1 MSNLL
6 CINCDHN
13 LTTILAGGGYD
24 PTEVCSLCVEEEA
37 QRLATL
43 DGEDF
48 ETVLE
53 LVWDD
58 ALSVHGDFWR
68 DRV

>member
-1 MSNLL
+1 MTFL
-6 CINCDHN
+6 CVNCDHN

-43 DGEDF
+43 NGEDVDY
-48 ETVLE
+48 VLE
-53 LVWDD
+53 RLIDGVL
-58 ALSVHGDFWR
+58 AGS
-68 DRV
+68 

>member
-13 LTTILAGGGYD
+13 LTTILADGGFD
-24 PTEVCSLCVEEEA
+24 PAEVCYLCVEEEA

-58 ALSVHGDFWR
+58 ALNVNGDFWR

>member
-1 MSNLL
+1 MTNLL

-13 LTTILAGGGYD
+13 LTTILADGGYD
-24 PTEVCSLCVEEEA
+24 STEICSLCVEEEA

-58 ALSVHGDFWR
+58 ALSVNADFWR
-68 DRV
+68 DRA